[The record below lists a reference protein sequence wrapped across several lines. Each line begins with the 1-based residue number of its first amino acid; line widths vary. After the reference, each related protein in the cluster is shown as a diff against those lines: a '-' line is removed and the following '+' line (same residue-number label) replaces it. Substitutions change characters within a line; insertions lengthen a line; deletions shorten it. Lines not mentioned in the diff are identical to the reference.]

1 MEQFSEF
8 AYVYDELN
16 VNYDKETIIS
26 RMKALLCGKRDIVDL
41 CCGTGDVAIA
51 LYKAG
56 FKVTGID
63 ISEDMLNVATEKAM
77 EQGARI
83 QFICEDARDFAVMK
97 KADAVYSLTDGM
109 NYLLGDKD
117 LKKAFE
123 SVYNALNTDGL
134 FIFDVSTAYK
144 FENQLKDKTYT
155 FDFDDEFVVWQSEYD
170 PQSSICTMTITGFMR
185 ERKDLYSRFDE
196 EHKQRAYS
204 HGEIVNMLEGSGF
217 ELCGAYD
224 AYSEELFNDKSE
236 RILYVAKKMD
246 KR

>member
-26 RMKALLCGKRDIVDL
+26 RMKALLCGKREVVDL

-77 EQGARI
+77 EEGARV

-109 NYLLGDKD
+109 NYLLDENDIKS
-117 LKKAFE
+117 AFK

-144 FENQLKDKTYT
+144 FENRLQDKTYT
-155 FDFDDEFVVWQSEYD
+155 FDFDDEFVVWQSEYE
-170 PQSSICTMTITGFMR
+170 PESRICTMNITGFIH
-185 ERKDLYSRFDE
+185 EKKDLYSRFDE

-204 HGEIVNMLEGSGF
+204 HSEIVAMLEDSGF

-224 AYSEELFNDKSE
+224 AYSDQPFNDKSE